1 LPQALD
7 TLSTWGAKYLSQI
20 VWRKVTRRG
29 RVRVSTG
36 YRVRARLA
44 TSSCYWRA
52 SAVVNVMLH
61 SPQFSMAWHASI
73 PASPDEFYKIIVDKT
88 PDQTRCD
95 LFSPANPIGI

>member
-1 LPQALD
+1 
-7 TLSTWGAKYLSQI
+7 
-20 VWRKVTRRG
+20 
-29 RVRVSTG
+29 
-36 YRVRARLA
+36 
-44 TSSCYWRA
+44 
-52 SAVVNVMLH
+52 MLH